1 MRKKCNCK
9 TAYAELK
16 NSIYGTEIEDTNMKQ
31 VIGYIECDFMN
42 IKSGMLYMLAIFGI
56 ASMAFAMKNGT
67 GAVAYMLFC
76 GLVMAGTAFNVTKQ
90 TVSFTALVPGSIW
103 QKVVGRYLGGV
114 LCIMLCAVV
123 GIVSAGIIKLAGRA
137 NGMLEIPVL
146 LCLLGVTFFFLALQ
160 NVLLYLLTPFLGI
173 QVAGLVRMLPGF
185 ILYFAVMNAGNL
197 ETLTEIL
204 RKEDFS
210 VRLILIVLGTGIAS
224 LIISGILSC
233 LIIRNRDNE

>member
-9 TAYAELK
+9 TAYAKLK

-90 TVSFTALVPGSIW
+90 T
-103 QKVVGRYLGGV
+103 GR
-114 LCIMLCAVV
+114 
-123 GIVSAGIIKLAGRA
+123 K
-137 NGMLEIPVL
+137 
-146 LCLLGVTFFFLALQ
+146 
-160 NVLLYLLTPFLGI
+160 
-173 QVAGLVRMLPGF
+173 
-185 ILYFAVMNAGNL
+185 
-197 ETLTEIL
+197 
-204 RKEDFS
+204 
-210 VRLILIVLGTGIAS
+210 
-224 LIISGILSC
+224 
-233 LIIRNRDNE
+233 